1 MTNQEAF
8 DKALAHM
15 RAQGERSVD
24 AFTGDCLYRSDDGLA
39 CAVGC
44 LIPDSM
50 WEAAVSE
57 WERLHDNT
65 LNDKLPWDP
74 WLHLNSYGIAELVCD
89 EVAVDIKRHLSGVEL
104 PFLMRLQRL
113 HDPCQ
118 NWWDGRFHAEGLAQ
132 GLAREYGLDYTP
144 PAGAT
149 KGGE

>member
-8 DKALAHM
+8 DKALAHL
-15 RAQGERSVD
+15 RKQGERSAD
-24 AFTGDCLYRSDDGLA
+24 AETGECLYRSGDSGLA

-50 WEAAVSE
+50 WEVAVYE
-57 WERLHDNT
+57 WERLNGD
-65 LNDKLPWDP
+65 DG
-74 WLHLNSYGIAELVCD
+74 LHLNSYGIGELVSD
-89 EVAVDIKRHLSGVEL
+89 DVGVDIKRHLSGVEL

-113 HDPCQ
+113 HDLPQ
-118 NWWDGRFHAEGLAQ
+118 NWRDGRFAAEGLAQ

-149 KGGE
+149 KAGE